1 MRGAIAGWMVL
12 CSAVFLATGSL
23 AVAQAG
29 NGGGWRAASEAELRQ
44 WVPARAQVE
53 KERIETEFRTASG
66 IVDGKGKYVV
76 GVVLITAGY
85 SADGKYSNSVITQ
98 VPLKI
103 AGMRLD
109 PGQYV
114 FGWQRESDALQV
126 KFYEAA
132 SGKYL
137 GSVTAGRD
145 GSRARIESFRILPP
159 GDKSVMMIGRFAF
172 PYEVVR

>member
-1 MRGAIAGWMVL
+1 MRGAIAGFILL
-12 CSAVFLATGSL
+12 CATLTMAQATG
-23 AVAQAG
+23 
-29 NGGGWRAASEAELRQ
+29 GGRWRAATETELKA

-66 IVDGKGKYVV
+66 IVDSSGKYVV

-85 SADGKYSNSVITQ
+85 SADGKYSNSVVTQ
-98 VPLKI
+98 VPLRIGPMK
-103 AGMRLD
+103 LE

-114 FGWQRESDALQV
+114 FGWRRENDVLQV
-126 KFYEAA
+126 KFYDAA

-145 GSRARIESFRILPP
+145 DSHSRIESFRILPP
-159 GDKSVMMIGRFAF
+159 GDRAVMMIGRFAF
-172 PYEVVR
+172 PYEILR